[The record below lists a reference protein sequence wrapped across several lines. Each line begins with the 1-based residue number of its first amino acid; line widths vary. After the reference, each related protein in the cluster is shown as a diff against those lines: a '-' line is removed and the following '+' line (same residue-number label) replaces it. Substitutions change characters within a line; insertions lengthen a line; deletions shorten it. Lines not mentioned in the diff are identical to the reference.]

1 MTITQSLVLTPQPRA
16 SGASKGSRLQKNL
29 PDSTGTGREDRLSSP
44 ARRPGIRGPWSLHWS
59 HALGSGTR
67 SRVLAAEARAPGARL
82 VTLGRQDAGL
92 LPLLLEDVAG
102 LDFGSQP
109 PPPAPTSRAASRPP
123 RPRPPRAA
131 AGHPSS
137 SL

>member
-1 MTITQSLVLTPQPRA
+1 MTVTQSLVLTPQPRV

-29 PDSTGTGREDRLSSP
+29 PNSMGTGREDRL
-44 ARRPGIRGPWSLHWS
+44 RDKGGPWSIHWS

-67 SRVLAAEARAPGARL
+67 NRVLAAEARAPGARL